1 MPLLHEPE
9 RAFDEQVATRYRLY
23 TGLFLGLPYD
33 LLRRVGRLLPVFTE
47 HCRRH
52 LAENAAPSTIVERF
66 FSENPLLAGV
76 AENEALFLFL
86 QLVERQVVLFD
97 ALEEASFERTHDLAA
112 AGSVSHLLEA
122 VLRDDRSEDL
132 RRLLEQT
139 ATRVVLTAHPTQFYP
154 DAVQGIIQDLRVAL
168 NDNDPAQ
175 VERLLMQLGKTRFSN
190 RERPTPVDE
199 ARGVLGTL
207 ESVFYDVLP
216 QIIARMLVVAHGREH
231 LAEHLP
237 LRPNLQVG
245 FWPGGDRDGNPFVT
259 AQVTQEVSQLLKE
272 RALKCHHTAAEAL
285 ARRLTFD
292 GAHEGILGILERL
305 RITWLKAADRGSA
318 QSVRLTSMS
327 LKPYA
332 TADALQQ
339 DLVALRELVVREHQG
354 LFLDEIDD
362 FIIKVHLFGFHFA
375 SLDLRQSSDVFF
387 DSLRELVEVMGA
399 KLELTRVERTTLQ
412 NADTAQAVP
421 IELLERLLN
430 SGKTLP
436 TEAVALLSPFVRDTL
451 EVLHLV
457 PDIQL
462 NNGELGMHRV
472 IISHTRGPEDLLVVL
487 ILAQFAGISPND
499 GRLDIVPLFESIEDL
514 QNAEAIL
521 SRLLQVPGY
530 RAALER
536 RGQRQVVMVGFSDGT
551 KDGGYL
557 TANWSIRQAK
567 RRLTDL
573 GRRHGLCMVF
583 FDGRGGP
590 PARGG
595 GNTHRFYRSR
605 DANIEQ
611 LETQLTIQGQTISS
625 NFGNPEMAR
634 YHIEQLF
641 TANLENLLYPMGV
654 EDPSAE
660 FVPLLDE
667 LSSLSFQAYRALR
680 DDPNLI
686 TFLDQNSPL
695 PLFDHLTIA
704 SRPVSRHASRS
715 LELANLR
722 AIPFVASWSVLKI
735 QIPGFY
741 GLGAA
746 LQSLIDSGR
755 ESELQRLYRDSRFF
769 RALLDNAAMSLL
781 KSRFDISAHLERDER
796 VGLLWRRL
804 RDEAALVERCILRV
818 SRQPWLLS
826 NDPLVRASVRFRE
839 EIVLP
844 LLVIVHAAFA
854 RYNEHRRDG
863 TLDCPSAIEARKMA
877 LKGIAAVINATRNAA

>member
-23 TGLFLGLPYD
+23 SGLFLGLPYD
-33 LLRRVGRLLPVFTE
+33 LLQRVGRLLPVFTE
-47 HCRRH
+47 HCRRN
-52 LAENAAPSTIVERF
+52 LNEKVAPRTIVERF
-66 FSENPLLAGV
+66 FSENPLLTGITK
-76 AENEALFLFL
+76 NEALFLFL

-97 ALEEASFERTHDLAA
+97 ALEDASFVRTHDLAA

-122 VLRDDRSEDL
+122 VLRDDRGADL
-132 RRLLEQT
+132 SQLLEQT

-154 DAVQGIIQDLRVAL
+154 DAVQGIIQDLRLAL
-168 NDNDPAQ
+168 TGNDPAQ
-175 VERLLMQLGKTRFSN
+175 VERLLLQLGKTRFSN
-190 RERPTPVDE
+190 RDRPSPVDE

-207 ESVFYDVLP
+207 EAVFYDVLP

-259 AQVTQEVSQLLKE
+259 AQVTSEVAQLLKE
-272 RALKCHHTAAEAL
+272 RVLERHHAAAGAL

-292 GAHEGILGILERL
+292 GVHEKILGILERV
-305 RITWLKAADRGSA
+305 RITWLQATDRAHQRASQDVNSRIKAYAAADE
-318 QSVRLTSMS
+318 
-327 LKPYA
+327 
-332 TADALQQ
+332 LQQ
-339 DLVALRELVVREHQG
+339 DLAVLRELVVREHQS

-375 SLDLRQSSDVFF
+375 SLDLRQSSDIFF
-387 DSLRELVEVMGA
+387 ASLRELVEVMGV
-399 KLELTRVERTTLQ
+399 KLDLTDAERNILQ
-412 NADTAQAVP
+412 NAETAQEVP
-421 IELLERLLN
+421 IELLERILG
-430 SGKTLP
+430 SGKVLP
-436 TEAVALLSPFVRDTL
+436 TEAVALFSPFVRDTL

-457 PDIQL
+457 PEIQRS
-462 NNGELGMHRV
+462 NGELGLHRV
-472 IISHTRGPEDLLVVL
+472 IISHTRGSEDLLVVL
-487 ILAQFAGISPND
+487 ILAQFAGLFPKD

-514 QNAEAIL
+514 ENAEAIL
-521 SRLLQVPGY
+521 ARLLASPAY
-530 RAALER
+530 RAVLSE
-536 RGQRQVVMVGFSDGT
+536 RGQRQVIMVGFSDGT

-573 GRRHGLCMVF
+573 GRRHGIRMVF

-625 NFGNPEMAR
+625 NFGSPEMAR
-634 YHIEQLF
+634 YHVEQLF
-641 TANLENLLYPMGV
+641 TANLENLLYPTGG

-660 FVPLLDE
+660 FVPLINE
-667 LSSLSFQAYRALR
+667 LSSLSLEAYRELR

-686 TFLDQNSPL
+686 AFLDQSSPL
-695 PLFDHLTIA
+695 PLFDHLTIG
-704 SRPVSRHASRS
+704 SRPVSRHATQN

-722 AIPFVASWSVLKI
+722 AIPFVATWSVLKI

-746 LQSLIDSGR
+746 LQSLIDAGR
-755 ESELQRLYRDSRFF
+755 EPELQRLYRDSRFF

-781 KSRFDISAHLERDER
+781 KSRFDVSAHLEQDER
-796 VGLLWRRL
+796 VGPLWRLL
-804 RDEAALVERCILRV
+804 RDEAAVVEQCILRV

-844 LLVIVHAAFA
+844 LLVIVHDAFA
-854 RYNEHRRDG
+854 RYNEHRRNG
-863 TLDCPSAIEARKMA
+863 TLDSKPAAEARRMA